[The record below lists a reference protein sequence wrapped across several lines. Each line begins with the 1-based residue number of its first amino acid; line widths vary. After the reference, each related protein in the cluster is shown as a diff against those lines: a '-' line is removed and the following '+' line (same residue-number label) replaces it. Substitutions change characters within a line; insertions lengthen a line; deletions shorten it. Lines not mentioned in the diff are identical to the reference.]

1 MLPDALLSLSE
12 EQRRKIACVLVLV
25 AAADGT
31 LVREEM
37 AAIES
42 AMGAMMLH
50 PTSRDEVRQL
60 LVEPPELEVLL
71 EGMEP
76 AAARLALRDGA
87 ILASVDGD
95 YDEAELWA
103 LRSIASAGGLS
114 EKELSGVLDWVNS
127 CWKKGA
133 VGRSLI
139 AVPIP
144 GDEDIL

>member
-127 CWKKGA
+127 CWKKGCRGA
-133 VGRSLI
+133 I
-139 AVPIP
+139 ANRRT
-144 GDEDIL
+144 DTW